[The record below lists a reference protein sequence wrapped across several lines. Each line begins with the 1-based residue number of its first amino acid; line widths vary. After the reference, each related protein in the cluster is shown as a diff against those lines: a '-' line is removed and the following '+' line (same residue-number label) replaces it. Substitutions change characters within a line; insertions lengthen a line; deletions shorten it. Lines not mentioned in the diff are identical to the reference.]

1 MSDRV
6 AHDHPTIETIPATI
20 GRFGRTTRPEIRI
33 DETLD
38 IEEGIIIHLV
48 LEGTELRAMVERH
61 GGSQAIRG
69 AYKTPRMARNP
80 GSGENYLESWVEKRD
95 LEPGRTVH
103 LDVVEPGFKY
113 GLRAPGESG
122 TYTTGRPDSS
132 LSDIAKK
139 FGLE

>member
-33 DETLD
+33 GEEIDL
-38 IEEGIIIHLV
+38 EEGTIIHLV
-48 LEGTELRAMVERH
+48 LGGTELRAMVEQR
-61 GGSQAIRG
+61 GGSLAIRG

-80 GSGENYLESWVEKRD
+80 GSGENHLESWVAERD

-103 LDVVEPGFKY
+103 LDVVEPGYKY

-122 TYTTGRPDSS
+122 TYTTGRPDSG
-132 LSDIAKK
+132 LADIAEK
-139 FGLE
+139 FGVE